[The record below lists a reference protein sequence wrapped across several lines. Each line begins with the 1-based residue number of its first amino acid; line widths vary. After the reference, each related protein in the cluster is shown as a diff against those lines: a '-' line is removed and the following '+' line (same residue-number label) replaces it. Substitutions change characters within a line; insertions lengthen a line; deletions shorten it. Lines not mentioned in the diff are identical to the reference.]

1 MTSPEAA
8 SPRTLKGATAAAR
21 RSRIR
26 GACLPG
32 LQPANTDAQ
41 AC

>member
-8 SPRTLKGATAAAR
+8 LPRTLKRATAAGW

-26 GACLPG
+26 GTCLPG